1 MTIRVLFLVLSLLA
15 ISLPCPAGLNA
26 EIYEAAYVPWSGYWW
41 PLADGSLVTGH
52 GYRGYPAPLQKYD
65 FFTTGTYWGPATAF
79 GQSHFYN
86 PEALAWEGMCFAW
99 SAAAIMEDEPNLNG
113 IYKGTRFRVGDKKGI
128 LTALYHRAL
137 YNQYGINSPLDFHQI
152 LEEFIRR
159 QKTPIILNLG
169 LRQEVWNYPVYKY
182 ETSSYQS
189 GNTFHYTTRIYYAS
203 DSVDPDI
210 VGISELISTYHYY
223 FVVDDQGRIVLSD
236 WEGESIGKS
245 PVYASEP
252 LGLADFDDGMNVDQ
266 VRAIVRI
273 VDDEYEPNNSF
284 EEAQA
289 LVTGSHH
296 LLALDVDYFQIS
308 FAEGDRLEIVFQPDK
323 TGASLVA
330 DLYDLN
336 KQFIARISEY
346 TRFSYTAE
354 ASGIY
359 FLKISSSSPYED
371 LGYILTLQHA
381 MAYQSF
387 FPWFPSGSWWKGLA
401 LFDPNGGTG
410 RTVVSFLSKD
420 GLPQTSCTPG
430 SVFTGQFS
438 MILEDCFKSRVY
450 DEGYLR
456 VDSDFAP
463 RGLQAIGFTHE
474 LLLGGNLVS
483 GTRASHK
490 IAFPHITETEIDGW
504 ETTFGLLNLCE
515 WDEGIELTSYDYQGF
530 PMAIESLDLAQ
541 GQVRKWDA
549 RYATFLPSGAKSLA
563 AEVQGGSDCLVG
575 YTVFINSAS
584 GSKGRAFIGFP
595 LEQKTELVL
604 PHAACGS
611 DWWTGMA
618 LMNSGQSAAWIKIA
632 AYDASGRQVGETD
645 FALEPNQNRV
655 QPVESLFNDKGLC
668 QTLASL
674 RITSTNGQPV
684 VGFAL
689 YGQKNS
695 PCVAGT
701 PLSGGSASSLYL
713 PHVASSTEWW
723 TGIGLMHPG
732 GEATV
737 VTVSLADGDGQ
748 ILESKNLT
756 LAPNAHRAFTIR
768 EFFGR
773 ENEPTGRSV
782 TISAESGLISG
793 MYLIGTTD
801 GATLMGDAL
810 AP

>member
-1 MTIRVLFLVLSLLA
+1 MKSLLIVVLVLAVCSSPQIL
-15 ISLPCPAGLNA
+15 SA
-26 EIYEAAYVPWSGYWW
+26 ETYEASYTPWSGYWW
-41 PLADGSLVTGH
+41 PFTAGGLVTGDD
-52 GYRGYPAPLQKYD
+52 YRGSPAPLEKYD
-65 FFTTGTYWGPATAF
+65 RVVSGSYSGPASAF
-79 GQSHFYN
+79 GRAYYYD
-86 PEALAWEGMCFAW
+86 PEAVAWAGMCFAW
-99 SAAAIMEDEPNLNG
+99 SAAAIMENEPDQDGNYNG
-113 IYKGTRFRVGDKKGI
+113 VRFRVGDKKGI
-128 LTALYHRAL
+128 LTALYHRTL
-137 YNQYGINSPLDFHQI
+137 YNRYSIYSPVDFHHL
-152 LEEFIRR
+152 LEEFIRKQR
-159 QKTPIILNLG
+159 IPIIINLG
-169 LRQEVWNYPVYKY
+169 SPKEIWNYPVYRY
-182 ETSSYQS
+182 ETTSFQS
-189 GNTFHYTTRIYYAS
+189 DNVLHYTTRIWYA
-203 DSVDPDI
+203 DDGVHPDFA
-210 VGISELISTYHYY
+210 GTAALSSAYFYY
-223 FVVDDQGRIVLSD
+223 FILDAQGSVVQSD
-236 WEGESIGKS
+236 WEGESIGNA

-252 LGLADFDDGMNVDQ
+252 LGLADYDDGLNVDQ
-266 VRAIVRI
+266 VRAIVRA
-273 VDDEYEPNNSF
+273 VDDEYEPNDSF
-284 EEAQA
+284 EQA
-289 LVTGSHH
+289 LPLTTGSYQ
-296 LLALDVDYFQIS
+296 LLALDEDYFQI
-308 FAEGDRLEIVFQPDK
+308 AVGEGDRLEIEFDPEEAVS
-323 TGASLVA
+323 SLVVGF
-330 DLYDLN
+330 YDSRGQLV
-336 KQFIARISEY
+336 AHISPNVK
-346 TRFSYTAE
+346 FSFTAE
-354 ASGIY
+354 TAGSV
-359 FLKISSSSPYED
+359 FLKIPVSGQNED
-371 LGYILTLQHA
+371 PGYTLRVSQSLH
-381 MAYQSF
+381 YQSV

-401 LFDPNGGTG
+401 LFNPDRGAG
-410 RTVVSFLSKD
+410 RTVVSLISKD
-420 GLPQTSCTPG
+420 GTPQVSCTPG
-430 SVFTGQFS
+430 MAFAGQFS
-438 MILEDCFKSRVY
+438 MMLEDCFKARVF
-450 DEGYLR
+450 DHGYLR
-456 VDSDFAP
+456 LDADFAFQ
-463 RGLQAIGFTHE
+463 GLQAIGYSNQ
-474 LLLGGNLVS
+474 LLLGGNVVS
-483 GTRASHK
+483 STRASHK
-490 IAFPHITETEIDGW
+490 LAFPHITETAIDGW
-504 ETTFGLLNLCE
+504 ETTIGLLNLCE
-515 WDEGIELTSYDYQGF
+515 WDEGVELTSYDQQGS
-530 PMAIESLDLAQ
+530 PTGTENLVLAQ
-541 GQVRKWDA
+541 GQVKEWET
-549 RYATFLPSGAKSLA
+549 RYTAFLPSGAKSLT
-563 AEVQGGSDCLVG
+563 AETTSTTDCLVG

-645 FALEPNQNRV
+645 FILEPNQNRV

-689 YGQKNS
+689 YGQKYS
-695 PCVAGT
+695 PCIAGT